1 VTYALDTTVV
11 IAALSPWHESHEIAQ
26 AACGP
31 EARIPSHVL
40 LEAYSVLTRAPEPFR
55 VLPAL
60 AAEILSRS
68 WEGRVLAPPVSA
80 MNEFP
85 VVLARAGVS
94 GGATYDGLVALTAR
108 SHELTLLSLDR
119 RAERT
124 YKALGVEHRFIG

>member
-1 VTYALDTTVV
+1 MTYALDTTVV
-11 IAALSPWHESHEIAQ
+11 IAALSPWHESHETAQ

-124 YKALGVEHRFIG
+124 YNALGVEHRFIS